1 MPRSGSNT
9 PAVFDTLLA
18 RAHGG
23 LTGEQS
29 RKLAEAQ
36 SDPHG
41 RLAAILIVDDD
52 EYLRRMIAL
61 RLEQFGYQNVTDAPD
76 GEAALD
82 LIRRQEFD
90 LTILDIEMPRLDGF
104 GVLRAL
110 HEDPERRHL
119 PVIVSSGL
127 DDLDAVARCIA
138 LGAEDYLL
146 KPLKSEIFRARVS
159 ATLERKRL
167 RDIERLRLIQLQHE
181 RRLLEL
187 EQEKTE
193 RLLLNVLPRSIASRL
208 KHGERT
214 IAERYEEV
222 TVLFADVV
230 DFSSWAGRTDP
241 EDLVSLLNDL
251 FSRFDQLAGEHG
263 LEKIKTIGDSYL
275 AVGGL
280 PERVADH
287 AGAAARLALGMLGAL
302 REFNRDRGVELSMRI
317 GLNSGPV
324 VAGIIGR
331 RKFTYDLW
339 GATVNV
345 ASRMQAAGVPNRIQV
360 SSSTGGLLHG
370 RFQLTPRGSVTCKG
384 VGEVTT
390 FLLDGIAGA
399 PGKNETAPPRAVAAT
414 ESSATGH
421 P

>member
-1 MPRSGSNT
+1 MPRPGSSD
-9 PAVFDTLLA
+9 PAVFDTFLA
-18 RAHGG
+18 RANGG
-23 LTGEQS
+23 LTEEQS
-29 RKLAEAQ
+29 RRLVEAQ

-41 RLAAILIVDDD
+41 FLAAILIVDDD
-52 EYLRRMIAL
+52 EDLRRMIAL
-61 RLEQFGYQNVTDAPD
+61 RLELFGYQNVATAPD
-76 GEAALD
+76 GEAALE
-82 LIRRQEFD
+82 LIRRREFD
-90 LTILDIEMPRLDGF
+90 LAILDIEMPRLDGF

-110 HEDPERRHL
+110 REDPERRHV

-127 DDLDAVARCIA
+127 DDLEAVARCIA

-146 KPLKSEIFRARVS
+146 KPLKTEIFRARVS

-187 EQEKTE
+187 EQDKTE

-208 KHGERT
+208 KQGERT
-214 IAERYEEV
+214 IAERYDDV

-241 EDLVSLLNDL
+241 EYLVSLLNDL
-251 FSRFDQLAGEHG
+251 FSRFDQLAGERG

-280 PERVADH
+280 PERREDH
-287 AGAAARLALGMLGAL
+287 AGAVAHLALEMLGAL

-345 ASRMQAAGVPNRIQV
+345 ASRMQAAGVPDRIQV
-360 SSSTGGLLHG
+360 TSTTGSLLQG
-370 RFQLTPRGSVTCKG
+370 RFRLTPRGSVTCKG

-390 FLLDGIAGA
+390 FLLDGIAGEA
-399 PGKNETAPPRAVAAT
+399 GEN
-414 ESSATGH
+414 
-421 P
+421 

>member
-1 MPRSGSNT
+1 MLRSGSSD
-9 PAVFDTLLA
+9 PAVFDTFLV
-18 RAHGG
+18 RANGG
-23 LTGEQS
+23 LSEEQS
-29 RKLAEAQ
+29 RRLVEAQ

-41 RLAAILIVDDD
+41 LLAAILIVDDD
-52 EYLRRMIAL
+52 EDLRRMIAL
-61 RLEQFGYQNVTDAPD
+61 RLELFGYQNVATAPD
-76 GEAALD
+76 GEAALE
-82 LIRRQEFD
+82 LIRRREFD
-90 LTILDIEMPRLDGF
+90 LAILDIEMPRLDGF

-110 HEDPERRHL
+110 REDPERRHV

-127 DDLDAVARCIA
+127 DDLEAVARCIA

-146 KPLKSEIFRARVS
+146 KPLKTEIFRARVS

-187 EQEKTE
+187 EQDKTE

-208 KHGERT
+208 KQGERT
-214 IAERYEEV
+214 IAERYDDV

-241 EDLVSLLNDL
+241 EYLVSLLNDL
-251 FSRFDQLAGEHG
+251 FSRFDQLAGERG

-280 PERVADH
+280 PERREDH
-287 AGAAARLALGMLGAL
+287 AGAVAHLALEMLGAL

-345 ASRMQAAGVPNRIQV
+345 ASRMQAAGVPDRIQV
-360 SSSTGGLLHG
+360 TSTTGSLLQG
-370 RFQLTPRGSVTCKG
+370 RFRLTPRGSVTCKG

-390 FLLDGIAGA
+390 FLLDGIAGEA
-399 PGKNETAPPRAVAAT
+399 GEN
-414 ESSATGH
+414 
-421 P
+421 

>member
-1 MPRSGSNT
+1 MLRSGSSD
-9 PAVFDTLLA
+9 PAVFDTFLA
-18 RAHGG
+18 RANGG
-23 LTGEQS
+23 LTEEQS
-29 RKLAEAQ
+29 RRLVEAQ

-41 RLAAILIVDDD
+41 LLAAILIVDDD
-52 EYLRRMIAL
+52 EDLRRMIAL
-61 RLEQFGYQNVTDAPD
+61 RLELFGYQNVATAPD
-76 GEAALD
+76 GEAALE
-82 LIRRQEFD
+82 LIRRREFD
-90 LTILDIEMPRLDGF
+90 LAILDIEMPRLDGF

-110 HEDPERRHL
+110 REDPERRHV

-127 DDLDAVARCIA
+127 DDLEAVARCIA

-146 KPLKSEIFRARVS
+146 KPLKTEIFRARVS

-187 EQEKTE
+187 EQDKTE

-208 KHGERT
+208 KQGERT
-214 IAERYEEV
+214 IAERYDDV

-241 EDLVSLLNDL
+241 EYLVSLLNDL
-251 FSRFDQLAGEHG
+251 FSRFDQLAGERG

-280 PERVADH
+280 PERREDH
-287 AGAAARLALGMLGAL
+287 AGAVAHLALEMLGAL

-345 ASRMQAAGVPNRIQV
+345 ASRMQAAGVPDRIQV
-360 SSSTGGLLHG
+360 TSTTGSLLQG
-370 RFQLTPRGSVTCKG
+370 RFRLTPRGSVTCKG

-390 FLLDGIAGA
+390 FLLDGIAGEA
-399 PGKNETAPPRAVAAT
+399 GEN
-414 ESSATGH
+414 
-421 P
+421 

>member
-1 MPRSGSNT
+1 MPRPGSSD
-9 PAVFDTLLA
+9 PAVFDTFLA
-18 RAHGG
+18 RANGG
-23 LTGEQS
+23 LTEEQS
-29 RKLAEAQ
+29 RRLVEAQ

-41 RLAAILIVDDD
+41 LLAAILIVDDD
-52 EYLRRMIAL
+52 EDLRRMIAL
-61 RLEQFGYQNVTDAPD
+61 RLELFGYQNVATAPD
-76 GEAALD
+76 GEAALE
-82 LIRRQEFD
+82 LIRRREFD
-90 LTILDIEMPRLDGF
+90 LAILDIEMPRLDGF

-110 HEDPERRHL
+110 REDPERRHV

-127 DDLDAVARCIA
+127 DDLEAVARCIA

-146 KPLKSEIFRARVS
+146 KPLKTEIFRARVS

-187 EQEKTE
+187 EQDKTE

-208 KHGERT
+208 KQGERT
-214 IAERYEEV
+214 IAERYDDV

-241 EDLVSLLNDL
+241 EYLVSLLNDL
-251 FSRFDQLAGEHG
+251 FSRFDQLAGERG

-280 PERVADH
+280 PERREDH
-287 AGAAARLALGMLGAL
+287 AGAVAHLALEMLGAL

-345 ASRMQAAGVPNRIQV
+345 ASRMQAAGVPDRIQV
-360 SSSTGGLLHG
+360 TSTTGSLLQG
-370 RFQLTPRGSVTCKG
+370 RFRLTPRGSVTCKG

-390 FLLDGIAGA
+390 FLLDGIAGEA
-399 PGKNETAPPRAVAAT
+399 GEN
-414 ESSATGH
+414 
-421 P
+421 

>member
-1 MPRSGSNT
+1 MPRPGSSD
-9 PAVFDTLLA
+9 PAVFDTFLA
-18 RAHGG
+18 RANGG
-23 LTGEQS
+23 LTEEQS
-29 RKLAEAQ
+29 RRLVEAQ

-41 RLAAILIVDDD
+41 LLAAILIVDDD
-52 EYLRRMIAL
+52 ENLRRMIAL
-61 RLEQFGYQNVTDAPD
+61 RLELFGYQNVTTAPD
-76 GEAALD
+76 GEAALE
-82 LIRRQEFD
+82 LIRRREFD
-90 LTILDIEMPRLDGF
+90 LAILDIEMPRLDGF

-110 HEDPERRHL
+110 REDPERRHV

-127 DDLDAVARCIA
+127 DDLEAVARCIA

-146 KPLKSEIFRARVS
+146 KPLKTEIFRARVS

-187 EQEKTE
+187 EQDKTE

-208 KHGERT
+208 KQGERT
-214 IAERYEEV
+214 IAERYDDV

-241 EDLVSLLNDL
+241 EYLVSLLNDL
-251 FSRFDQLAGEHG
+251 FSRFDQLAGERG

-280 PERVADH
+280 PERREDH
-287 AGAAARLALGMLGAL
+287 AGAVAHLALEMLGAL

-345 ASRMQAAGVPNRIQV
+345 ASRMQAAGVPDRIQV
-360 SSSTGGLLHG
+360 TSTTGSLLQG
-370 RFQLTPRGSVTCKG
+370 RFRLTPRGSVTCKG

-390 FLLDGIAGA
+390 FLLDGIAGEA
-399 PGKNETAPPRAVAAT
+399 GEN
-414 ESSATGH
+414 
-421 P
+421 

>member
-1 MPRSGSNT
+1 MPRSGPSD
-9 PAVFDTLLA
+9 PAVFDTFLA
-18 RAHGG
+18 RANGG
-23 LTGEQS
+23 LTEEQS
-29 RKLAEAQ
+29 RRLVEAQ

-41 RLAAILIVDDD
+41 LLAAILIVDDD
-52 EYLRRMIAL
+52 ENLRRMIAL
-61 RLEQFGYQNVTDAPD
+61 RLELFGYQNVTTAPD

-82 LIRRQEFD
+82 MIRRREFD
-90 LTILDIEMPRLDGF
+90 LAILDIEMPRLDGF

-110 HEDPERRHL
+110 REDPERRHL

-127 DDLDAVARCIA
+127 DDLEAVARCIA

-146 KPLKSEIFRARVS
+146 KPLKTEIFRARVS

-187 EQEKTE
+187 EQDKTE

-208 KHGERT
+208 KQGERT
-214 IAERYEEV
+214 IAERYDDV

-241 EDLVSLLNDL
+241 EYLVSLLNDL
-251 FSRFDQLAGEHG
+251 FSRFDQLAGELG

-280 PERVADH
+280 PERRADH
-287 AGAAARLALGMLGAL
+287 AGAVAHLALGMLGAL
-302 REFNRDRGVELSMRI
+302 GEFNRDRGVELSMRI

-345 ASRMQAAGVPNRIQV
+345 ASRMQAAGVPDRIQV
-360 SSSTGGLLHG
+360 TSTTGSLLQG
-370 RFQLTPRGSVTCKG
+370 RFRLTPRGSVTCKG

-390 FLLDGIAGA
+390 FLLDGIAGEA
-399 PGKNETAPPRAVAAT
+399 GEN
-414 ESSATGH
+414 
-421 P
+421 

>member
-1 MPRSGSNT
+1 MPRPGSSD
-9 PAVFDTLLA
+9 PAVFDTFLA
-18 RAHGG
+18 RANGG
-23 LTGEQS
+23 LTEEQS
-29 RKLAEAQ
+29 RRLVEAQ

-41 RLAAILIVDDD
+41 FLAAILIVDDD
-52 EYLRRMIAL
+52 EDLRRMIAL
-61 RLEQFGYQNVTDAPD
+61 RLELFGYQNVATAPD
-76 GEAALD
+76 GEAALE
-82 LIRRQEFD
+82 LIRRREFD
-90 LTILDIEMPRLDGF
+90 LAILDIEMPRLDGF

-110 HEDPERRHL
+110 REDPERRHV

-127 DDLDAVARCIA
+127 DDLEAVARCIA

-146 KPLKSEIFRARVS
+146 KPLKTEIFRARVS

-187 EQEKTE
+187 EQDKTE

-208 KHGERT
+208 KQGERT
-214 IAERYEEV
+214 IAERYDDV

-241 EDLVSLLNDL
+241 EYLVSLLNDL
-251 FSRFDQLAGEHG
+251 FSRFDQLAGERG

-280 PERVADH
+280 PERREDH
-287 AGAAARLALGMLGAL
+287 AGAVAHLALEMLGAL

-345 ASRMQAAGVPNRIQV
+345 ASRMQTAGVPNRIQV
-360 SSSTGGLLHG
+360 TSTTGRLLQG
-370 RFQLTPRGSVTCKG
+370 RFRLTPRGSVTCKG

-390 FLLDGIAGA
+390 FLLDGIAGEA
-399 PGKNETAPPRAVAAT
+399 GEN
-414 ESSATGH
+414 
-421 P
+421 

>member
-1 MPRSGSNT
+1 MLRSGSSD
-9 PAVFDTLLA
+9 PAVFDTFLA
-18 RAHGG
+18 RANGG
-23 LTGEQS
+23 LTEEQS
-29 RKLAEAQ
+29 RRLVEAQ

-41 RLAAILIVDDD
+41 FLAAILIVDDD
-52 EYLRRMIAL
+52 EDLRRMIAL
-61 RLEQFGYQNVTDAPD
+61 RLELFGYQNVATAPD
-76 GEAALD
+76 GEAALE
-82 LIRRQEFD
+82 LIRRREFD
-90 LTILDIEMPRLDGF
+90 LAILDIEMPRLDGF

-110 HEDPERRHL
+110 REDPERRHV

-127 DDLDAVARCIA
+127 DDLEAVARCIA

-146 KPLKSEIFRARVS
+146 KPLKTEIFRARVS

-187 EQEKTE
+187 EQDKTE

-208 KHGERT
+208 KQGERT
-214 IAERYEEV
+214 IAERYDDV

-241 EDLVSLLNDL
+241 EYLVSLLNDL
-251 FSRFDQLAGEHG
+251 FSRFDQLAGERG

-280 PERVADH
+280 PERREDH
-287 AGAAARLALGMLGAL
+287 AGAVAHLALEMLGAL

-345 ASRMQAAGVPNRIQV
+345 ASRMQAAGVPDRIQV
-360 SSSTGGLLHG
+360 TSTTGSLLQG
-370 RFQLTPRGSVTCKG
+370 RFRLTPRGSVTCKG

-390 FLLDGIAGA
+390 FLLDGIAGEA
-399 PGKNETAPPRAVAAT
+399 GEN
-414 ESSATGH
+414 
-421 P
+421 

>member
-1 MPRSGSNT
+1 
-9 PAVFDTLLA
+9 L
-18 RAHGG
+18 
-23 LTGEQS
+23 
-29 RKLAEAQ
+29 
-36 SDPHG
+36 
-41 RLAAILIVDDD
+41 
-52 EYLRRMIAL
+52 
-61 RLEQFGYQNVTDAPD
+61 
-76 GEAALD
+76 
-82 LIRRQEFD
+82 
-90 LTILDIEMPRLDGF
+90 
-104 GVLRAL
+104 
-110 HEDPERRHL
+110 
-119 PVIVSSGL
+119 
-127 DDLDAVARCIA
+127 C
-138 LGAEDYLL
+138 AEDFIL
-146 KPLKSEIFRARVS
+146 KALKAEIFRARVS

-263 LEKIKTIGDSYL
+263 LEKIKTLGDSYL

-302 REFNRDRGVELSMRI
+302 REFNRARGVELSMRI